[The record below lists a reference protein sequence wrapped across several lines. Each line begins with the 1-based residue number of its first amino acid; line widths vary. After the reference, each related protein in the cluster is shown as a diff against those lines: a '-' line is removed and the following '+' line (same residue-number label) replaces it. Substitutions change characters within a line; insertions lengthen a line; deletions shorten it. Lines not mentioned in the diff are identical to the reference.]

1 MSSPQNENISTTNT
15 NENKEEKIINKEKD
29 IYQLK
34 EDLNDNINYIQTN
47 LLNYIEEDKL
57 KKSINH
63 YLCEISKI
71 MDILIK
77 SLNSV
82 IKSKKEIEM
91 LQRKDENKLRIIY
104 SQYFHQ
110 KLVNEVLEN
119 KISTFCKKEKEY
131 EMLKEKTGAIICN
144 GKVICNER
152 KDNEIIILRTENS
165 LLKSTI
171 ANNEDMIKEK
181 TDLIDNLNKELLSYK
196 TKVKGNYKLIEVDEE
211 YPSFPNINGNINET
225 NQCNTKKKINKPI
238 VSSIKIRKSSK
249 KSNFGQK
256 PINYNKKNSSNN
268 IYSTYQNNSKMLKKP
283 KNFIK
288 HKDEYLKFNKLN
300 NISKNTLKYETL
312 DSSKTNNSIK
322 YISVNKSLISPR
334 NNIKIKSKN
343 YGKYNEKSR
352 QINKTKINI
361 FKNSNHN
368 SNLNNNSKKSSKSQ
382 TKKKK
387 EIKNKKNIVNNN
399 IINVK
404 HRKAFSIQFHDNSLK
419 KMIINRRNKERSQ
432 SNEKMSNKNNN
443 SYNLFSVLKKIS
455 EIKNKSLR
463 KNSPGSSSLTSTI
476 SEYYKNNKHTNSQ
489 KNFNSN
495 IIMSYSNKNNKG
507 RNENYELNK
516 AKMGSSNK
524 DNNSISSNGKNCVN
538 NTFINKDIKNISE
551 NCIINEK

>member
-1 MSSPQNENISTTNT
+1 MSSPHNENISTANT

-29 IYQLK
+29 ISQLK
-34 EDLNDNINYIQTN
+34 EELNDNINYIQSN
-47 LLNYIEEDKL
+47 LLNYIEDDKL

-71 MDILIK
+71 VDILIN
-77 SLNSV
+77 SLNSI
-82 IKSKKEIEM
+82 IKSKKEIEV
-91 LQRKDENKLRIIY
+91 LQRKDEHKVRIIY

-119 KISTFCKKEKEY
+119 KITTFCKKEKEY

-171 ANNEDMIKEK
+171 ANNEDLIKEK
-181 TDLIDNLNKELLSYK
+181 TDLIDNLNKEILTYK
-196 TKVKGNYKLIEVDEE
+196 SKIKGFDKIIEGDME
-211 YPSFPNINGNINET
+211 YPSFPNMNISINDSK
-225 NQCNTKKKINKPI
+225 QYNTKRKTNKPI
-238 VSSIKIRKSSK
+238 ANSIKFRTSAK
-249 KSNFGQK
+249 KSNLEQK
-256 PINYNKKNSSNN
+256 AFINNKKNSSNN
-268 IYSTYQNNSKMLKKP
+268 IYSTYQNNSKLLNKP

-288 HKDEYLKFNKLN
+288 NKDDFLKFNKLN
-300 NISKNTLKYETL
+300 NLSKNTIKYETI

-322 YISVNKSLISPR
+322 YISVNKSLMSTR
-334 NNIKIKSKN
+334 NNIKIKNKN
-343 YGKYNEKSR
+343 NDKYNEKSR
-352 QINKTKINI
+352 QMNKEKKNK
-361 FKNSNHN
+361 FKNSKNN
-368 SNLNNNSKKSSKSQ
+368 SNLNNSIKSNESQ
-382 TKKKK
+382 TKKKN

-404 HRKAFSIQFHDNSLK
+404 HRKAYSIQYHDNSLK
-419 KMIINRRNKERSQ
+419 KMIINKRNKERSQ

-476 SEYYKNNKHTNSQ
+476 SENYKNNKHTNSQ
-489 KNFNSN
+489 KYFNPN

-516 AKMGSSNK
+516 AKISGNSNK
-524 DNNSISSNGKNCVN
+524 DNSISSNGKTCINK
-538 NTFINKDIKNISE
+538 TFIAKDIKDISE
-551 NCIINEK
+551 N

>member
-1 MSSPQNENISTTNT
+1 MSSPHNENISTANT

-29 IYQLK
+29 ISQLK
-34 EDLNDNINYIQTN
+34 EELNDNINYIQSN
-47 LLNYIEEDKL
+47 LLNYIEDDKL

-71 MDILIK
+71 VDILIN
-77 SLNSV
+77 SLNSI
-82 IKSKKEIEM
+82 IKSKKEIEV
-91 LQRKDENKLRIIY
+91 LQRKDEHKVRIIY

-119 KISTFCKKEKEY
+119 KITTFCKKEKEY

-171 ANNEDMIKEK
+171 ANNEDLIKEK
-181 TDLIDNLNKELLSYK
+181 TDLIDNLNKEILTYK
-196 TKVKGNYKLIEVDEE
+196 SKIKGFDKIIEGDME
-211 YPSFPNINGNINET
+211 YPSFPNMNISINDSK
-225 NQCNTKKKINKPI
+225 QYNTKRKTNKPI
-238 VSSIKIRKSSK
+238 ANSIKFRTSAK
-249 KSNFGQK
+249 KSNLEQK
-256 PINYNKKNSSNN
+256 AFINNKKNSSNN
-268 IYSTYQNNSKMLKKP
+268 IYSTYQNNSKLLNKP

-288 HKDEYLKFNKLN
+288 NKDDFLKFNKLN
-300 NISKNTLKYETL
+300 NLSKNTIKYETI

-322 YISVNKSLISPR
+322 YISVNKSLMSPR
-334 NNIKIKSKN
+334 NNIKIKNKN
-343 YGKYNEKSR
+343 NDKYNEKSR
-352 QINKTKINI
+352 QMNKEKKNK
-361 FKNSNHN
+361 FKNSKNN
-368 SNLNNNSKKSSKSQ
+368 SNLNNSIKSNESQ
-382 TKKKK
+382 TKKKN

-404 HRKAFSIQFHDNSLK
+404 HRKAYSIQYHDNSLK
-419 KMIINRRNKERSQ
+419 KMIINKRNKERSQ

-463 KNSPGSSSLTSTI
+463 KNSPVSSSLTSTI
-476 SEYYKNNKHTNSQ
+476 SENYKNNKHTNSQ
-489 KNFNSN
+489 KYFNPN

-516 AKMGSSNK
+516 AKISGNSNK
-524 DNNSISSNGKNCVN
+524 DNSISSNGKTCINK
-538 NTFINKDIKNISE
+538 TFIAKDIKDISE
-551 NCIINEK
+551 N

>member
-1 MSSPQNENISTTNT
+1 MSSPHNENISTANT

-29 IYQLK
+29 IFQLK
-34 EDLNDNINYIQTN
+34 EEINDNINYIQSN
-47 LLNYIEEDKL
+47 LLNYIEDDKL

-71 MDILIK
+71 MEILIN

-82 IKSKKEIEM
+82 IKTKKEMEM
-91 LQRKDENKLRIIY
+91 LQRKDEHKVRVIY

-110 KLVNEVLEN
+110 KLINEVLEN

-171 ANNEDMIKEK
+171 ANNEDLIKEK
-181 TDLIDNLNKELLSYK
+181 TDLIDNLNKEIMSYK
-196 TKVKGNYKLIEVDEE
+196 TKIKGFDKINEGDME
-211 YPSFPNINGNINET
+211 YPSFTNTNISINET
-225 NQCNTKKKINKPI
+225 NQYNIKRKANKPI
-238 VSSIKIRKSSK
+238 ANSIKFRTSAK
-249 KSNFGQK
+249 KSNIEQK
-256 PINYNKKNSSNN
+256 AFNYNKKKSSNN
-268 IYSTYQNNSKMLKKP
+268 IYSAYQNNSKLLNKP
-283 KNFIK
+283 KNLIK
-288 HKDEYLKFNKLN
+288 NKDEYLKFNKHN
-300 NISKNTLKYETL
+300 NISKNTNKYETI

-322 YISVNKSLISPR
+322 YISVNKSLMSPR
-334 NNIKIKSKN
+334 NNIKSKN
-343 YGKYNEKSR
+343 NDKYKQKSR
-352 QINKTKINI
+352 QMNKTKKNNFI
-361 FKNSNHN
+361 NSNNN
-368 SNLNNNSKKSSKSQ
+368 SNLNNSIKSNESQ
-382 TKKKK
+382 TKKKN

-404 HRKAFSIQFHDNSLK
+404 HRKAYSIQYHDNSLK
-419 KMIINRRNKERSQ
+419 KMIFNRRNKERSQ
-432 SNEKMSNKNNN
+432 SNEKMNDKNNN

-476 SEYYKNNKHTNSQ
+476 SENYKSNKHTNSQ
-489 KNFNSN
+489 KYLNPN

-516 AKMGSSNK
+516 EKINGNSNK
-524 DNNSISSNGKNCVN
+524 DNSISSNGKTCINK
-538 NTFINKDIKNISE
+538 TFISKDIKDISE
-551 NCIINEK
+551 N

>member
-1 MSSPQNENISTTNT
+1 MSSPHNENISTANT

-29 IYQLK
+29 ISQLK
-34 EDLNDNINYIQTN
+34 EELNDNINYIQSN
-47 LLNYIEEDKL
+47 LLNYIEDDKL

-71 MDILIK
+71 VDILIN
-77 SLNSV
+77 SLNSI
-82 IKSKKEIEM
+82 IKSKKEIEV
-91 LQRKDENKLRIIY
+91 LQRKDEHKVRIIY

-119 KISTFCKKEKEY
+119 KITTFCKKEKEY

-171 ANNEDMIKEK
+171 ANNEDLIKEK
-181 TDLIDNLNKELLSYK
+181 TDLIDNLNKEILTYK
-196 TKVKGNYKLIEVDEE
+196 SKIKGFDKIIEGDME
-211 YPSFPNINGNINET
+211 YPSFPNMNISINDSK
-225 NQCNTKKKINKPI
+225 QYNTKRKTNKPI
-238 VSSIKIRKSSK
+238 ANSIKFRTSAK
-249 KSNFGQK
+249 KSNLEQK
-256 PINYNKKNSSNN
+256 AFINNKKNSSNN
-268 IYSTYQNNSKMLKKP
+268 IYSTYQNNSKLLNKP

-288 HKDEYLKFNKLN
+288 NKDDFLKFNKLN
-300 NISKNTLKYETL
+300 NLSKNTNKYETI

-322 YISVNKSLISPR
+322 YISVNKSLMSPR
-334 NNIKIKSKN
+334 NNIKIKNKN
-343 YGKYNEKSR
+343 NDKYNEKSR
-352 QINKTKINI
+352 QMNKEKKNK
-361 FKNSNHN
+361 FKNSKNN
-368 SNLNNNSKKSSKSQ
+368 SNLNNSIKSNESQ
-382 TKKKK
+382 TKKKN

-404 HRKAFSIQFHDNSLK
+404 HRKAYSIQYHDNSLK
-419 KMIINRRNKERSQ
+419 KMIINKRNKERSQ

-463 KNSPGSSSLTSTI
+463 KNSPVSSSLTSTI
-476 SEYYKNNKHTNSQ
+476 SENYKNNKHTNSQ
-489 KNFNSN
+489 KYFNPN

-516 AKMGSSNK
+516 AKISGNSNK
-524 DNNSISSNGKNCVN
+524 DNSISSNGKTCINK
-538 NTFINKDIKNISE
+538 TFIAKDIKDISE
-551 NCIINEK
+551 N

>member
-1 MSSPQNENISTTNT
+1 MSSPHNENISTANT

-29 IYQLK
+29 ISQLK
-34 EDLNDNINYIQTN
+34 EELNDNINYIQSN
-47 LLNYIEEDKL
+47 LLNYIEDDKL

-71 MDILIK
+71 VDILIN
-77 SLNSV
+77 SLNSI
-82 IKSKKEIEM
+82 IKSKKEIEV
-91 LQRKDENKLRIIY
+91 LQRKDEHKVRIIY

-119 KISTFCKKEKEY
+119 KITTFCKKEKEY

-171 ANNEDMIKEK
+171 ANNEDLIKEK
-181 TDLIDNLNKELLSYK
+181 TDLIDNLNKEILTYK
-196 TKVKGNYKLIEVDEE
+196 SKIKGFDKIIEGDME
-211 YPSFPNINGNINET
+211 YPSFPNMNISINDSK
-225 NQCNTKKKINKPI
+225 QYNTKRKTNKPI
-238 VSSIKIRKSSK
+238 ANSIKFRTSAK
-249 KSNFGQK
+249 KSNLEQK
-256 PINYNKKNSSNN
+256 AFINNKKNSSNN
-268 IYSTYQNNSKMLKKP
+268 IYSTYQNNSKLLNKP

-288 HKDEYLKFNKLN
+288 NKDDFLKFNKLN
-300 NISKNTLKYETL
+300 NLSKNTIKYETI

-322 YISVNKSLISPR
+322 YISVNKSLMSPR
-334 NNIKIKSKN
+334 NNIKIKNKN
-343 YGKYNEKSR
+343 NDKYNEKSR
-352 QINKTKINI
+352 QMNKEKKNK
-361 FKNSNHN
+361 FKNSKNN
-368 SNLNNNSKKSSKSQ
+368 SNLNNSIKSNESQ
-382 TKKKK
+382 TKKKN

-404 HRKAFSIQFHDNSLK
+404 HRKAYSIQYHDNSLK
-419 KMIINRRNKERSQ
+419 KMIINKRNKERSQ

-476 SEYYKNNKHTNSQ
+476 SENYKNNKHTNSQ
-489 KNFNSN
+489 KYFNPN

-516 AKMGSSNK
+516 AKISGNSNK
-524 DNNSISSNGKNCVN
+524 DNSISSNGKTCINK
-538 NTFINKDIKNISE
+538 TFIAKDIKDISE
-551 NCIINEK
+551 N

>member
-1 MSSPQNENISTTNT
+1 MSSPHNENISTANT

-29 IYQLK
+29 ISQLK
-34 EDLNDNINYIQTN
+34 EELNDNINYIQSN
-47 LLNYIEEDKL
+47 LLNYIEDDKL

-71 MDILIK
+71 VDILIN
-77 SLNSV
+77 SLNSI
-82 IKSKKEIEM
+82 IKSKKEIEV
-91 LQRKDENKLRIIY
+91 LQRKDEHKVRIIY

-119 KISTFCKKEKEY
+119 KITTFCKKEKEY

-171 ANNEDMIKEK
+171 ANNEDLIKEK
-181 TDLIDNLNKELLSYK
+181 TDLIDNLNKEILTYK
-196 TKVKGNYKLIEVDEE
+196 SKIKGFDKIIEGDME
-211 YPSFPNINGNINET
+211 YPSFSNMNISINDSK
-225 NQCNTKKKINKPI
+225 QYNTKRKTNKPI
-238 VSSIKIRKSSK
+238 ANSIKFRTSAK
-249 KSNFGQK
+249 KSNLEQK
-256 PINYNKKNSSNN
+256 AFINNKKNSSNN
-268 IYSTYQNNSKMLKKP
+268 IYSTYQNNSKLLNKP

-288 HKDEYLKFNKLN
+288 NKDDFLKFNKLN
-300 NISKNTLKYETL
+300 NLSKNTIKYETI

-322 YISVNKSLISPR
+322 YISVNKSLMSPR
-334 NNIKIKSKN
+334 NNIKIKNKN
-343 YGKYNEKSR
+343 NDKYNEKSR
-352 QINKTKINI
+352 QKNKEKKNK
-361 FKNSNHN
+361 FKNSKNN
-368 SNLNNNSKKSSKSQ
+368 SNLNNSIKSNESQ
-382 TKKKK
+382 TKKKN

-404 HRKAFSIQFHDNSLK
+404 HRKAYSIQYHDNSLK
-419 KMIINRRNKERSQ
+419 KMIINKRNKERSQ

-476 SEYYKNNKHTNSQ
+476 SENYKNNKHTNSQ
-489 KNFNSN
+489 KYFNPN

-516 AKMGSSNK
+516 AKISGNSNK
-524 DNNSISSNGKNCVN
+524 DNSISSNGKTCINK
-538 NTFINKDIKNISE
+538 TFIAKDIKDISE
-551 NCIINEK
+551 N

>member
-1 MSSPQNENISTTNT
+1 MSSPHNENISTTNT

-29 IYQLK
+29 IFQLK
-34 EDLNDNINYIQTN
+34 EELNDNINYIQSN
-47 LLNYIEEDKL
+47 LLNYIEDDKL

-71 MDILIK
+71 IDILIN

-82 IKSKKEIEM
+82 IKSKKEFEA
-91 LQRKDENKLRIIY
+91 LQRKDEHKIRVIY

-119 KISTFCKKEKEY
+119 KINTFYKKEKEY
-131 EMLKEKTGAIICN
+131 EILKEKTGAIICN

-171 ANNEDMIKEK
+171 ANKEDLIKEK
-181 TDLIDNLNKELLSYK
+181 TDLIDNLNKEILSYK
-196 TKVKGNYKLIEVDEE
+196 TKMKGFDKIIEGDEE
-211 YPSFPNINGNINET
+211 YPSFPNINISINEAK
-225 NQCNTKKKINKPI
+225 QSNTKRKTNKPI
-238 VSSIKIRKSSK
+238 VNSIKFRTSSK
-249 KSNFGQK
+249 KSNIDQK
-256 PINYNKKNSSNN
+256 SVNYNKKNSSNN
-268 IYSTYQNNSKMLKKP
+268 IYSTYQNNSKLLNKP

-288 HKDEYLKFNKLN
+288 NKDEFLKFNKLN
-300 NISKNTLKYETL
+300 NISKNTIKYETI

-322 YISVNKSLISPR
+322 YISVNKSLMSPR

-343 YGKYNEKSR
+343 NVKYNEKSR
-352 QINKTKINI
+352 QMNKVKKNT
-361 FKNSNHN
+361 FKNSNNN
-368 SNLNNNSKKSSKSQ
+368 SNLNNSIKSNESQ
-382 TKKKK
+382 TKKKN

-404 HRKAFSIQFHDNSLK
+404 HRKAYSIQYHENSLK

-432 SNEKMSNKNNN
+432 SNEKMNNKNNN

-476 SEYYKNNKHTNSQ
+476 SENCKHNKHTNSQ
-489 KNFNSN
+489 KYFNPN

-516 AKMGSSNK
+516 GKIMGSSNK
-524 DNNSISSNGKNCVN
+524 DNNSINSNGKACINK
-538 NTFINKDIKNISE
+538 TFISKDIKDVSE
-551 NCIINEK
+551 NYSINEK

>member
-1 MSSPQNENISTTNT
+1 MSSPHNENISTANT

-29 IYQLK
+29 ISQLK
-34 EDLNDNINYIQTN
+34 EELNDNINYIQSN
-47 LLNYIEEDKL
+47 LLNYIEDDKL

-71 MDILIK
+71 VDILIN
-77 SLNSV
+77 SLNSI
-82 IKSKKEIEM
+82 IKSKKEIEV
-91 LQRKDENKLRIIY
+91 LQRKDEHKVRIIY

-119 KISTFCKKEKEY
+119 KITTFCKKEKEY

-171 ANNEDMIKEK
+171 ANNEDLIKEK
-181 TDLIDNLNKELLSYK
+181 TDLIDNLNKEILTYK
-196 TKVKGNYKLIEVDEE
+196 SKIKGFDKIIEGDME
-211 YPSFPNINGNINET
+211 YPSFPNMNISINDSK
-225 NQCNTKKKINKPI
+225 QYNTKRKTNKPI
-238 VSSIKIRKSSK
+238 ANSIKFRTSAK
-249 KSNFGQK
+249 KSNLEQK
-256 PINYNKKNSSNN
+256 AFINNKKNSSNN
-268 IYSTYQNNSKMLKKP
+268 IYSTYQNNSKLLNKP

-288 HKDEYLKFNKLN
+288 NKDDFLKFNKLN
-300 NISKNTLKYETL
+300 NLSKNTIKYETI

-322 YISVNKSLISPR
+322 YISVNKSLMSPR
-334 NNIKIKSKN
+334 NNIKIKNKN
-343 YGKYNEKSR
+343 NDKYNEKSR
-352 QINKTKINI
+352 QMNKEKKNK
-361 FKNSNHN
+361 FKNSKNN
-368 SNLNNNSKKSSKSQ
+368 SNLNNSIKSNESQ
-382 TKKKK
+382 TKKKN

-399 IINVK
+399 VINVK
-404 HRKAFSIQFHDNSLK
+404 HRKAYSIQYHDNSLK
-419 KMIINRRNKERSQ
+419 KMIINKRNKERSQ

-476 SEYYKNNKHTNSQ
+476 SENYKNNKHTNSQ
-489 KNFNSN
+489 KYFNPN

-516 AKMGSSNK
+516 AKISGNSNK
-524 DNNSISSNGKNCVN
+524 DNSISSNGKTCINK
-538 NTFINKDIKNISE
+538 TFIAKDIKDISE
-551 NCIINEK
+551 N

>member
-1 MSSPQNENISTTNT
+1 MSSPHNENISTANT

-29 IYQLK
+29 ISQLK
-34 EDLNDNINYIQTN
+34 EELNDNINYIQSN
-47 LLNYIEEDKL
+47 LLNYIEDDKL

-71 MDILIK
+71 VDILIN
-77 SLNSV
+77 SLNSI
-82 IKSKKEIEM
+82 IKSKKEIEV
-91 LQRKDENKLRIIY
+91 LQRKDEHKVRIIY

-119 KISTFCKKEKEY
+119 KITTFCKKEKEY

-171 ANNEDMIKEK
+171 ANNEDLIKEK
-181 TDLIDNLNKELLSYK
+181 TDLIDNLNKEILTYK
-196 TKVKGNYKLIEVDEE
+196 SKIKGFDKIIEGDME
-211 YPSFPNINGNINET
+211 YPSFPNMNISINDSK
-225 NQCNTKKKINKPI
+225 QYNTKRKTNKPI
-238 VSSIKIRKSSK
+238 ANSIKFRTSAK
-249 KSNFGQK
+249 KSNLEQK
-256 PINYNKKNSSNN
+256 AFINNKKNSSNN
-268 IYSTYQNNSKMLKKP
+268 IYSTYQNNSKLLNKP

-288 HKDEYLKFNKLN
+288 NKDDFLKFNKLN
-300 NISKNTLKYETL
+300 NLSKNTIKYETI

-322 YISVNKSLISPR
+322 YISVNKSLMSPR
-334 NNIKIKSKN
+334 NNIKIKN
-343 YGKYNEKSR
+343 NNNDKYNEKSR
-352 QINKTKINI
+352 QMNKEKKNK
-361 FKNSNHN
+361 FKNSKNN
-368 SNLNNNSKKSSKSQ
+368 SNLNNSIKSNESQ
-382 TKKKK
+382 TKKKN

-404 HRKAFSIQFHDNSLK
+404 HRKAYSIQYHDNSLK
-419 KMIINRRNKERSQ
+419 KMIINKRNKERSQ

-476 SEYYKNNKHTNSQ
+476 SENYKNNKHTNSQ
-489 KNFNSN
+489 KYFNPN

-516 AKMGSSNK
+516 AKISGNSNK
-524 DNNSISSNGKNCVN
+524 DNSISSNGKTCINK
-538 NTFINKDIKNISE
+538 TFIAKDIKDISE
-551 NCIINEK
+551 N

>member
-1 MSSPQNENISTTNT
+1 MSSPHNENISTANT

-29 IYQLK
+29 ISQLK
-34 EDLNDNINYIQTN
+34 EELNDNINYIQSN
-47 LLNYIEEDKL
+47 LLNYIEDDKL

-71 MDILIK
+71 VDILIN
-77 SLNSV
+77 SLNSI
-82 IKSKKEIEM
+82 IKSKKEIEV
-91 LQRKDENKLRIIY
+91 LQRKDEHKVRIIY

-119 KISTFCKKEKEY
+119 KITTFCKKEKEY

-171 ANNEDMIKEK
+171 ANNEDLIKEK
-181 TDLIDNLNKELLSYK
+181 TDLIDNLNKEILTYK
-196 TKVKGNYKLIEVDEE
+196 SKIKGFDKIIEGDME
-211 YPSFPNINGNINET
+211 YPSFPNMNISINDSK
-225 NQCNTKKKINKPI
+225 QYNTKRKTNKPI
-238 VSSIKIRKSSK
+238 ANSIKFRTSAK
-249 KSNFGQK
+249 KSNLEQK
-256 PINYNKKNSSNN
+256 AFINNKKNSSNN
-268 IYSTYQNNSKMLKKP
+268 IYSTYQNNSKLLNKP

-288 HKDEYLKFNKLN
+288 NKDDFLKFNKLN
-300 NISKNTLKYETL
+300 NLSKNTIKYETI

-322 YISVNKSLISPR
+322 YISVNKSLMSPR
-334 NNIKIKSKN
+334 NNIKIKNKN
-343 YGKYNEKSR
+343 NDKYNEKSR
-352 QINKTKINI
+352 QMNKEKKNK
-361 FKNSNHN
+361 FKNSKNN
-368 SNLNNNSKKSSKSQ
+368 SNLNNSIKSNESQ
-382 TKKKK
+382 TKKKN

-404 HRKAFSIQFHDNSLK
+404 HRKAYSIQYHDNSLK
-419 KMIINRRNKERSQ
+419 KMIVNKRNKERSQ

-463 KNSPGSSSLTSTI
+463 KNSPVSSSLTSTI
-476 SEYYKNNKHTNSQ
+476 SENYKNNKHTNSQ
-489 KNFNSN
+489 KYFNPN

-516 AKMGSSNK
+516 AKISGNSNK
-524 DNNSISSNGKNCVN
+524 DNSISSNGKTCINK
-538 NTFINKDIKNISE
+538 TFIAKDIKDISE
-551 NCIINEK
+551 N

>member
-1 MSSPQNENISTTNT
+1 MSSPHNENISTANT
-15 NENKEEKIINKEKD
+15 NENKEEKIFYKEKD
-29 IYQLK
+29 IFQLK
-34 EDLNDNINYIQTN
+34 EEINDNINYIQSY
-47 LLNYIEEDKL
+47 LLNYIEDDKL

-71 MDILIK
+71 MEILIN

-91 LQRKDENKLRIIY
+91 LQRKDEHKVRVIY

-110 KLVNEVLEN
+110 KLINEVLEN

-171 ANNEDMIKEK
+171 ANNEDLIKEK
-181 TDLIDNLNKELLSYK
+181 TDLIDNLNKEIMSYK
-196 TKVKGNYKLIEVDEE
+196 TKIKGFDIINEGDME
-211 YPSFPNINGNINET
+211 YPSFPNINTSINEAK
-225 NQCNTKKKINKPI
+225 QYNTKRKANKPI
-238 VSSIKIRKSSK
+238 VNSIKFRTSAK
-249 KSNFGQK
+249 KSNIEQK
-256 PINYNKKNSSNN
+256 AFNYNKKNSSNN
-268 IYSTYQNNSKMLKKP
+268 IYSTYQNNSKLLNKP
-283 KNFIK
+283 KNLIK
-288 HKDEYLKFNKLN
+288 NKDEYLKFNKLN
-300 NISKNTLKYETL
+300 NISKNTNKYETI

-322 YISVNKSLISPR
+322 YISVNKSLMSPR

-343 YGKYNEKSR
+343 NEKYNKKSR
-352 QINKTKINI
+352 QMNKTKKNNFI
-361 FKNSNHN
+361 NSNNN
-368 SNLNNNSKKSSKSQ
+368 SNLNNSLKSNESKKKN
-382 TKKKK
+382 

-404 HRKAFSIQFHDNSLK
+404 HRKAYSIQYHDNSLK
-419 KMIINRRNKERSQ
+419 RMIFNRRNKERSQ
-432 SNEKMSNKNNN
+432 SNEKMNNKNNN

-463 KNSPGSSSLTSTI
+463 KNSPGSSSLASTI
-476 SEYYKNNKHTNSQ
+476 SENYKNNKHTNSQ
-489 KNFNSN
+489 KYVNPN

-507 RNENYELNK
+507 RNENYELKK
-516 AKMGSSNK
+516 AKINGNSNK
-524 DNNSISSNGKNCVN
+524 DNSIDSNGKSCINK
-538 NTFINKDIKNISE
+538 TFISKDIKDISE
-551 NCIINEK
+551 N

>member
-1 MSSPQNENISTTNT
+1 MSSPHNENISTANT

-29 IYQLK
+29 ISQLK
-34 EDLNDNINYIQTN
+34 EELNDNINYIQSN
-47 LLNYIEEDKL
+47 LLNYIEDDKL

-63 YLCEISKI
+63 YLYEISKI
-71 MDILIK
+71 VDILIN
-77 SLNSV
+77 SLNSI
-82 IKSKKEIEM
+82 IKSKKEIEV
-91 LQRKDENKLRIIY
+91 LQRKDEHKVRIIY

-119 KISTFCKKEKEY
+119 KITTFCKKEKEY

-171 ANNEDMIKEK
+171 ANNEDLIKEK
-181 TDLIDNLNKELLSYK
+181 TDLIDNLNKEILTYK
-196 TKVKGNYKLIEVDEE
+196 SKIKGFDKIIEGDME
-211 YPSFPNINGNINET
+211 YPSFPNMNISINDSK
-225 NQCNTKKKINKPI
+225 QYNTKRKTNKPI
-238 VSSIKIRKSSK
+238 ANSIKFRTSAK
-249 KSNFGQK
+249 KSNLEQK
-256 PINYNKKNSSNN
+256 AFINNKKNSSNN
-268 IYSTYQNNSKMLKKP
+268 IYSTYQNNSKLLNKP

-288 HKDEYLKFNKLN
+288 NKDDFLKFNKLN
-300 NISKNTLKYETL
+300 NLSKNTIKYETI

-322 YISVNKSLISPR
+322 YISVNKSLMSTR
-334 NNIKIKSKN
+334 NNIKIKNKN
-343 YGKYNEKSR
+343 NDKYNEKSR
-352 QINKTKINI
+352 QMNKEKKNK
-361 FKNSNHN
+361 FKNSKKN
-368 SNLNNNSKKSSKSQ
+368 SNLNNSIKSNESQ
-382 TKKKK
+382 TKKKN

-404 HRKAFSIQFHDNSLK
+404 HRKAYSIQYHDNSLK
-419 KMIINRRNKERSQ
+419 KMIINKRNKERSQ

-476 SEYYKNNKHTNSQ
+476 SENYKNNKHTNSQ
-489 KNFNSN
+489 KYFNPN

-516 AKMGSSNK
+516 AKISGNSNK
-524 DNNSISSNGKNCVN
+524 DNSISSNGKTCINK
-538 NTFINKDIKNISE
+538 TFIAKDIKDISE
-551 NCIINEK
+551 N

>member
-15 NENKEEKIINKEKD
+15 NENKEEKIIKKEKD

-77 SLNSV
+77 SLNSA

-249 KSNFGQK
+249 K
-256 PINYNKKNSSNN
+256 
-268 IYSTYQNNSKMLKKP
+268 YS
-283 KNFIK
+283 
-288 HKDEYLKFNKLN
+288 
-300 NISKNTLKYETL
+300 
-312 DSSKTNNSIK
+312 
-322 YISVNKSLISPR
+322 
-334 NNIKIKSKN
+334 
-343 YGKYNEKSR
+343 
-352 QINKTKINI
+352 
-361 FKNSNHN
+361 
-368 SNLNNNSKKSSKSQ
+368 
-382 TKKKK
+382 
-387 EIKNKKNIVNNN
+387 
-399 IINVK
+399 
-404 HRKAFSIQFHDNSLK
+404 
-419 KMIINRRNKERSQ
+419 
-432 SNEKMSNKNNN
+432 
-443 SYNLFSVLKKIS
+443 
-455 EIKNKSLR
+455 
-463 KNSPGSSSLTSTI
+463 
-476 SEYYKNNKHTNSQ
+476 
-489 KNFNSN
+489 
-495 IIMSYSNKNNKG
+495 
-507 RNENYELNK
+507 
-516 AKMGSSNK
+516 
-524 DNNSISSNGKNCVN
+524 
-538 NTFINKDIKNISE
+538 
-551 NCIINEK
+551 

>member
-1 MSSPQNENISTTNT
+1 MSSPHNENISTANT
-15 NENKEEKIINKEKD
+15 NENKEEKIFYKEKD
-29 IYQLK
+29 IFQLK
-34 EDLNDNINYIQTN
+34 EEINDNINYIQSY
-47 LLNYIEEDKL
+47 LLNYIEDDKL

-71 MDILIK
+71 MEILIN

-91 LQRKDENKLRIIY
+91 LQRKDEHKVRVIY

-110 KLVNEVLEN
+110 KLINEVLEN

-171 ANNEDMIKEK
+171 ANNEDLIKEK
-181 TDLIDNLNKELLSYK
+181 TDLIDNLNKEIMSYK
-196 TKVKGNYKLIEVDEE
+196 TKIKGFDIINEGDME
-211 YPSFPNINGNINET
+211 YPSFPNINTSINEAK
-225 NQCNTKKKINKPI
+225 QYNTKRKANKPI
-238 VSSIKIRKSSK
+238 VNSIKFRTSAK
-249 KSNFGQK
+249 KSNIEQK
-256 PINYNKKNSSNN
+256 AFNYNKKNSSNN
-268 IYSTYQNNSKMLKKP
+268 IYSTYQNNSKLLNKP
-283 KNFIK
+283 KNLIK
-288 HKDEYLKFNKLN
+288 NKDEYLKFNKLN
-300 NISKNTLKYETL
+300 NISKNTNKYETI

-322 YISVNKSLISPR
+322 YISVNKSLMSPR

-343 YGKYNEKSR
+343 NEKYNKKSR
-352 QINKTKINI
+352 QMNKTKKNNFI
-361 FKNSNHN
+361 NSNNN
-368 SNLNNNSKKSSKSQ
+368 SNLNNSLKSNESKKKN
-382 TKKKK
+382 

-404 HRKAFSIQFHDNSLK
+404 HRKAYSIQYHDNSLK
-419 KMIINRRNKERSQ
+419 KMIFNRRNKERSQ
-432 SNEKMSNKNNN
+432 SNEKMNNKNNN

-476 SEYYKNNKHTNSQ
+476 SENYKNNKHTNSQ
-489 KNFNSN
+489 KYVNPN

-507 RNENYELNK
+507 RNENYELKK
-516 AKMGSSNK
+516 AKINGNSNK
-524 DNNSISSNGKNCVN
+524 DNSIDSNGKSCINK
-538 NTFINKDIKNISE
+538 TFISKDIKDISE
-551 NCIINEK
+551 N

>member
-1 MSSPQNENISTTNT
+1 MSSPHNENISTANT

-29 IYQLK
+29 ISQLK
-34 EDLNDNINYIQTN
+34 EELNDNINYIQSN
-47 LLNYIEEDKL
+47 LLNYIEDDKL

-71 MDILIK
+71 VDILIN
-77 SLNSV
+77 SLNSI
-82 IKSKKEIEM
+82 IKSKKEIEV
-91 LQRKDENKLRIIY
+91 LQRKDEHKVRIIY

-119 KISTFCKKEKEY
+119 KITTFCKKEKEY

-171 ANNEDMIKEK
+171 ANNEDLIKEK
-181 TDLIDNLNKELLSYK
+181 TDLIDNLNKEILTYK
-196 TKVKGNYKLIEVDEE
+196 SKIKGFDKIIEGDME
-211 YPSFPNINGNINET
+211 YPSFPNMNISINDSK
-225 NQCNTKKKINKPI
+225 QYNTKRKTNKPI
-238 VSSIKIRKSSK
+238 ANSIKFRTSAK
-249 KSNFGQK
+249 KSNLEQK
-256 PINYNKKNSSNN
+256 AFINNKKNSSNN
-268 IYSTYQNNSKMLKKP
+268 IYSTYQNNSKLLNKP

-288 HKDEYLKFNKLN
+288 NKDDFLKFNKLN
-300 NISKNTLKYETL
+300 NLSKNTIKYETI

-322 YISVNKSLISPR
+322 YISVNKSLMSPR
-334 NNIKIKSKN
+334 NNIKIKNKN
-343 YGKYNEKSR
+343 NDKYNEKSR
-352 QINKTKINI
+352 QMNKEKKNK
-361 FKNSNHN
+361 FKNSKNN
-368 SNLNNNSKKSSKSQ
+368 SNLNNSIKSNESQ
-382 TKKKK
+382 TKKKN
-387 EIKNKKNIVNNN
+387 EIKHKKNIVNNN

-404 HRKAFSIQFHDNSLK
+404 HRKAYSIQYHDNSLK
-419 KMIINRRNKERSQ
+419 KMIINKRNKERSQ

-476 SEYYKNNKHTNSQ
+476 SENYKNNKHTNSQ
-489 KNFNSN
+489 KYFNPN

-516 AKMGSSNK
+516 AKISGNSNK
-524 DNNSISSNGKNCVN
+524 DNSISSNGKTCINK
-538 NTFINKDIKNISE
+538 TFIAKDIKDISE
-551 NCIINEK
+551 N

>member
-1 MSSPQNENISTTNT
+1 MSSPHNENISTANT

-29 IYQLK
+29 ISQLK
-34 EDLNDNINYIQTN
+34 EELNDNINYIQSN
-47 LLNYIEEDKL
+47 LLNYIEDDKL

-71 MDILIK
+71 VDILIN
-77 SLNSV
+77 SLNSI
-82 IKSKKEIEM
+82 IKSKKEIEV
-91 LQRKDENKLRIIY
+91 LQRKDEHKVRIIY

-119 KISTFCKKEKEY
+119 KITTFCKKEKEY

-171 ANNEDMIKEK
+171 ANNEDLIKEK
-181 TDLIDNLNKELLSYK
+181 TDLIDNLNKEILTYK
-196 TKVKGNYKLIEVDEE
+196 SKIKGFDKIIEGDME
-211 YPSFPNINGNINET
+211 YPSFSNMNISINDSK
-225 NQCNTKKKINKPI
+225 QYNTKRKTNKPI
-238 VSSIKIRKSSK
+238 ANSIKFRTSAK
-249 KSNFGQK
+249 KSNLEQK
-256 PINYNKKNSSNN
+256 AFINNKKNSSNN
-268 IYSTYQNNSKMLKKP
+268 IYSTYQNNSKLLNKP

-288 HKDEYLKFNKLN
+288 NKDDFLKFNKLN
-300 NISKNTLKYETL
+300 NLSKNTIKYETI

-322 YISVNKSLISPR
+322 YISVNKSLMSPR
-334 NNIKIKSKN
+334 NNIKIKNKN
-343 YGKYNEKSR
+343 NDKYNEKSR
-352 QINKTKINI
+352 QMNKEKKNK
-361 FKNSNHN
+361 FKNSKNN
-368 SNLNNNSKKSSKSQ
+368 SNLNNSIKSNESQ
-382 TKKKK
+382 TKKKN

-404 HRKAFSIQFHDNSLK
+404 HRKAYSIQYHDNSLK
-419 KMIINRRNKERSQ
+419 KMIINKRNKERSQ

-476 SEYYKNNKHTNSQ
+476 SENYKNNKHTNSQ
-489 KNFNSN
+489 KYFNPN

-516 AKMGSSNK
+516 AKISGNSNK
-524 DNNSISSNGKNCVN
+524 DNSISSNGKTCINK
-538 NTFINKDIKNISE
+538 TFIAKDIKDISE
-551 NCIINEK
+551 N